1 MTEKSSEDKKQQWQQ
16 IHPEQ
21 RNKEEKIMLRD

>member
-21 RNKEEKIMLRD
+21 RNKEEKIMLRG

>member
-1 MTEKSSEDKKQQWQQ
+1 MTEKPSEDKKQQWQQ